1 MYKNVDLKYKYI
13 VNSFIVG
20 VLNANGVDVNS
31 VCDDVYFNDDY
42 IIIARLKNNYEFYS
56 YDDVNVNDLEGF
68 IKMYDEIDDNKKV
81 KVIYINIYNFQ
92 MKEYEYENKTQL
104 KDYYDKKMDEIEKLK
119 ENVNNIDKNVIDRL
133 YDLILQKKKI
143 EDEIDNIKQNI
154 DYSYKDDRIVI
165 SKVAESV
172 RKELDKKKLEEEL
185 KSIGKSIDE
194 YYVEKKVN
202 GYVKIAIND

>member
-119 ENVNNIDKNVIDRL
+119 ENVKNIDKNVIDRL